1 MRFRSDCSE
10 VSVEKTDNRFKKPA
24 VPKFCRIS
32 FSLNQKNDSPLTFL
46 RKPDG
51 MNI

>member
-10 VSVEKTDNRFKKPA
+10 VSVEKTENRFKKPA
-24 VPKFCRIS
+24 VPKFRPVS
-32 FSLNQKNDSPLTFL
+32 FSLSQKNDSLLTFL